1 PAGFPGEIYVGGAGV
16 SQGYLNRPELTAE
29 RFVPNPFSLEPG
41 ARLYRSGDLARYA
54 ADGDLEYLGRADDQ
68 VKIRG
73 FRIELGEIEA
83 ALAQHEAVRQ
93 AVVLVSG
100 DNTDEKSLVA
110 CIVTR
115 DGATAVGV
123 QLREYLTKRLPPYM
137 VPAHYVRV
145 DEIPLTD
152 NGKIDRRL

>member
-1 PAGFPGEIYVGGAGV
+1 RHGDVRPRLVNMYGITETTVHVTHRELKKSDLAAGSMIGKPIPDMQCYLLDRRLLPVPAGFPGEGYVGGAGV

-41 ARLYRSGDLARYA
+41 ARMYRSGDLARYA

-93 AVVLVSG
+93 AVVLVAG
-100 DNTDEKSLVA
+100 D
-110 CIVTR
+110 
-115 DGATAVGV
+115 
-123 QLREYLTKRLPPYM
+123 
-137 VPAHYVRV
+137 
-145 DEIPLTD
+145 
-152 NGKIDRRL
+152 